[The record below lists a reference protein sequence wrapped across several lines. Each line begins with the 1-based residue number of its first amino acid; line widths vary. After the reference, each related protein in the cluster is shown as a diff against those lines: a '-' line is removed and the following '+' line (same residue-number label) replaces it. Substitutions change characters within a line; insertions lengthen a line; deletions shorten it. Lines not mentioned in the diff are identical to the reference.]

1 VKVVDSAELA
11 DLQHA
16 INEQRS
22 LLAAESANLDKLEEQ
37 ARQLR
42 TSEFVRVK
50 ADRAELKVLPYAHAR
65 VVKALTKGQEVTVL
79 AKSAYWYQVRSE
91 DGKEGWISHAFLEV
105 QP

>member
-1 VKVVDSAELA
+1 VVDSAKLA
-11 DLQHA
+11 DLQRV
-16 INEQRS
+16 IGEQRT
-22 LLAAESANLDKLEEQ
+22 LLASESANLDQLEAR

-50 ADRAELKVLPYAHAR
+50 ADRAELKSLPYAHAR
-65 VVKALTKGQEVTVL
+65 VVEALTKGQEVTVL

-91 DGKEGWISHAFLEV
+91 DGKEGWISHSFLEV